1 MLKTLMMKRKI
12 DDAKKTLETLR
23 AKMSGFQEREAE
35 LEKDI
40 AEAQTDE
47 EKAGVEEAVD
57 NFTAEKESAE
67 AEEKT
72 LREEIEKLESDLAEV
87 EERAKAAQQSK
98 PQGKKSEERKDMKIM
113 NRRNVFSSLSHEERT
128 AMFETEKVKN
138 FISEVRTAI
147 KEKRALSNAGL
158 LIPDN
163 FLGLLRENVLKYSKL
178 VNRVNLVRVSGTGR
192 QTVMGTIP
200 EAVWTE
206 MCANLN
212 ELSLAFYQNE
222 VDGWKVGGFIPVCNA
237 VLEDSDIDLAS
248 TILDA
253 IAQAIGYALDK
264 AIIFGDGTRMPLGF
278 FTRLAQTAQ
287 PSGYSSTARP
297 WVDLHTSNV
306 LAIAAASTGTDF
318 FKAFILDSAAAK
330 GAYSRGTKFWAMNE
344 TTYSAIM
351 AEAVSI
357 NAAGAVVSGVD
368 ATMPIVGGDIVVLPF
383 IPDNMIFGG
392 YGDLYLLAE
401 RAGTKLES
409 SEHVRFINDQTVF
422 KGTARYD
429 GTPAIA
435 EGFVAIG
442 IKGTTPSA
450 TGITF
455 AADTAN
461 TTTPA
466 SSSTDQG

>member
-12 DDAKKTLETLR
+12 DDAKKALETLR

-47 EKAGVEEAVD
+47 EKTAVEEAVD
-57 NFTAEKESAE
+57 NFTAEKESTE

-98 PQGKKSEERKDMKIM
+98 SQEKKSEERKDMKIM

-147 KEKRALSNAGL
+147 KEKRALSNVGL

-163 FLGLLRENVLKYSKL
+163 FLGLLRENILKYSKL

-306 LAIAAASTGTDF
+306 LTIAAASTGTDF

-330 GAYSRGTKFWAMNE
+330 GVYSRGTKFWAMNE

>member
-1 MLKTLMMKRKI
+1 MLKALVTKRKI
-12 DDAKKTLETLR
+12 DDAKKALEALR
-23 AKMSGFQEREAE
+23 TKMSGFEEREAE

-47 EKAGVEEAVD
+47 EKTAVEEAVD

-67 AEEKT
+67 VEEKT
-72 LREEIEKLESDLAEV
+72 LREEIEKLESDLAET
-87 EERAKAAQQSK
+87 EERAKAAQQGK
-98 PQGKKSEERKDMKIM
+98 PQEKNSEERKDIKIM

-147 KEKRALSNAGL
+147 KEKRTLSNAGL

-306 LAIAAASTGTDF
+306 LTIAAASTGTDF

-330 GAYSRGTKFWAMNE
+330 GVYSRGTKFWAMNE

-466 SSSTDQG
+466 TPEG

>member
-1 MLKTLMMKRKI
+1 
-12 DDAKKTLETLR
+12 
-23 AKMSGFQEREAE
+23 
-35 LEKDI
+35 
-40 AEAQTDE
+40 
-47 EKAGVEEAVD
+47 
-57 NFTAEKESAE
+57 
-67 AEEKT
+67 
-72 LREEIEKLESDLAEV
+72 
-87 EERAKAAQQSK
+87 
-98 PQGKKSEERKDMKIM
+98 
-113 NRRNVFSSLSHEERT
+113 
-128 AMFETEKVKN
+128 
-138 FISEVRTAI
+138 
-147 KEKRALSNAGL
+147 
-158 LIPDN
+158 
-163 FLGLLRENVLKYSKL
+163 
-178 VNRVNLVRVSGTGR
+178 
-192 QTVMGTIP
+192 
-200 EAVWTE
+200 
-206 MCANLN
+206 
-212 ELSLAFYQNE
+212 
-222 VDGWKVGGFIPVCNA
+222 
-237 VLEDSDIDLAS
+237 
-248 TILDA
+248 
-253 IAQAIGYALDK
+253 
-264 AIIFGDGTRMPLGF
+264 MPLGF

-306 LAIAAASTGTDF
+306 LTIAAASTGTDF

-330 GAYSRGTKFWAMNE
+330 GNYSRGTKFWAMNE

-442 IKGTTPSA
+442 IKGTAPSA

-466 SSSTDQG
+466 TPEG

>member
-1 MLKTLMMKRKI
+1 MKRKI
-12 DDAKKTLETLR
+12 DDAKKALETLR
-23 AKMSGFQEREAE
+23 TKMNGFEEREAE

-47 EKAGVEEAVD
+47 EKAAVEEAVD
-57 NFTAEKESAE
+57 NFTAEKDSAE

-72 LREEIEKLESDLAEV
+72 LREEIEKLESDLADA
-87 EERAKAAQQSK
+87 EERTKAAQQGK
-98 PQGKKSEERKDMKIM
+98 PQEKKSEERKDMKIM
-113 NRRNVFSSLSHEERT
+113 NRRNVFASLSLEERT

-306 LAIAAASTGTDF
+306 LTIAAASTGTDF

-330 GAYSRGTKFWAMNE
+330 GVYSRGTKFWAMNE

-466 SSSTDQG
+466 TPES

>member
-12 DDAKKTLETLR
+12 DDAKKALETLR

-47 EKAGVEEAVD
+47 EKTAVEEAVD

-67 AEEKT
+67 VEEKT
-72 LREEIEKLESDLAEV
+72 LREEIEKLESDLADA
-87 EERAKAAQQSK
+87 EERTKAAQQGK
-98 PQGKKSEERKDMKIM
+98 PQEKKSEERKDMKIM

-147 KEKRALSNAGL
+147 KEKRTLSNAGL

-212 ELSLAFYQNE
+212 EISLAFYQNE

-306 LAIAAASTGTDF
+306 LTIAAASTGTDF

-330 GAYSRGTKFWAMNE
+330 GVYSRGTKFWAMNE

-466 SSSTDQG
+466 TPEG

>member
-1 MLKTLMMKRKI
+1 MLKNLILKKKI
-12 DDAKKTLETLR
+12 DDAKKALTELR
-23 AKMSGFQEREAE
+23 EKMNGYEAREAE
-35 LEKDI
+35 LEQDI
-40 AEAQTDE
+40 ADASTDE
-47 EKAGVEEAVD
+47 EKEAVEQAVED
-57 NFTAEKESAE
+57 FTAEKESAE

-72 LREEIEKLESDLAEV
+72 LREEIEKLESDLAEA

-98 PQGKKSEERKDMKIM
+98 PQEKKSEERKDMKIM
-113 NRRNVFSSLSHEERT
+113 NRRNIFSSLSHEERT

-138 FISEVRTAI
+138 FISEVRAAI
-147 KEKRALSNAGL
+147 KEKRSLTNVGV

-163 FLGLLRENVLKYSKL
+163 FLGLLRENVLNYSKL

-206 MCANLN
+206 MCADLN

-253 IAQAIGYALDK
+253 LAQAIGYALDK

-278 FTRLAQTAQ
+278 FTRLAQTAE
-287 PSGYSSTARP
+287 PSSYPTTARP
-297 WVDLHTSNV
+297 WADLHESNV
-306 LAIAAASTGTDF
+306 LTIAAATTGTDF
-318 FKAFILDSAAAK
+318 FKAFLTDAAAAK
-330 GAYSRGTKFWAMNE
+330 SVYSRGTKFWAMNE
-344 TTYSAIM
+344 ATYSFIKG
-351 AEAVSI
+351 EALSI
-357 NAAGAVVSGVD
+357 NASGAVVTGVTD
-368 ATMPIVGGDIVVLPF
+368 TMPVVGGDIVVLPF
-383 IPDNMIFGG
+383 IPNNMIFGG

-429 GTPAIA
+429 GVPAIA

-442 IKGTTPSA
+442 VNGTAPSA
-450 TGITF
+450 ASISF

-461 TTTPA
+461 A
-466 SSSTDQG
+466 GE

>member
-1 MLKTLMMKRKI
+1 MLKALVMKRKI
-12 DDAKKTLETLR
+12 DDAKKTLEALR
-23 AKMSGFQEREAE
+23 TKMSGFEEREAE

-47 EKAGVEEAVD
+47 EKAAVEEAVD
-57 NFTAEKESAE
+57 NFTAEKDSAE

-72 LREEIEKLESDLAEV
+72 LREEIEKLESDLADA
-87 EERAKAAQQSK
+87 EERTKAAQQGK
-98 PQGKKSEERKDMKIM
+98 PQEKKSEERKDMKIM

-330 GAYSRGTKFWAMNE
+330 GVYSRGTKFWAMNE

-466 SSSTDQG
+466 TPEG

>member
-12 DDAKKTLETLR
+12 DDAKKALETLR

-47 EKAGVEEAVD
+47 EKTAVEEAVD

-67 AEEKT
+67 VEEKT
-72 LREEIEKLESDLAEV
+72 LREEIEKLESDLADA
-87 EERAKAAQQSK
+87 EERAKAAQQGK
-98 PQGKKSEERKDMKIM
+98 PQEKNSEERKDLKIM

-330 GAYSRGTKFWAMNE
+330 GVYSRGTKFWAMNE

-466 SSSTDQG
+466 TPEG

>member
-1 MLKTLMMKRKI
+1 MLKALVTKRKI
-12 DDAKKTLETLR
+12 DDAKKALEALR
-23 AKMSGFQEREAE
+23 TKMSGFEEREAE

-47 EKAGVEEAVD
+47 EKTAVEEAVD

-67 AEEKT
+67 VEEKT
-72 LREEIEKLESDLAEV
+72 LREEIEKLESDLAET
-87 EERAKAAQQSK
+87 EERAKAAQQGK
-98 PQGKKSEERKDMKIM
+98 PQEKNSEERKDIKIM

-306 LAIAAASTGTDF
+306 LTIAAASTGTDF

-330 GAYSRGTKFWAMNE
+330 GVYSRGTKFWAMNE

-466 SSSTDQG
+466 TPEG

>member
-12 DDAKKTLETLR
+12 DDAKKALETLR
-23 AKMSGFQEREAE
+23 TKMNGFQKREAE

-47 EKAGVEEAVD
+47 EKAAVEEAVD

-72 LREEIEKLESDLAEV
+72 LREEIEKLESDLADA

-98 PQGKKSEERKDMKIM
+98 PQEKKSEERKDIKIM
-113 NRRNVFSSLSHEERT
+113 SRRNVFASLSHEERT
-128 AMFETEKVKN
+128 AMFETENVKN

-147 KEKRALSNAGL
+147 KEKRALSNVGL

-163 FLGLLRENVLKYSKL
+163 FLGLLRENILKYSKL
-178 VNRVNLVRVSGTGR
+178 VNRVNLMRVSGTGR

-306 LAIAAASTGTDF
+306 LTIAAASTGTDF

-330 GAYSRGTKFWAMNE
+330 GVYSRGTKFWAMNE

-368 ATMPIVGGDIVVLPF
+368 VTMPIVGGDIVVLPF

-409 SEHVRFINDQTVF
+409 SEHVRFTNDQTVF

-466 SSSTDQG
+466 TPEG

>member
-1 MLKTLMMKRKI
+1 MLKNLIIKKKI
-12 DDAKKTLETLR
+12 DDAKKALSELR
-23 AKMSGFQEREAE
+23 EKMNSYEAREAE
-35 LEKDI
+35 LEQDI
-40 AEAQTDE
+40 ADASTDE
-47 EKAGVEEAVD
+47 EKEAVEQAVEE
-57 NFTAEKESAE
+57 FTAEKDSAE

-72 LREEIEKLESDLAEV
+72 LREEIEKLESDLAEA

-98 PQGKKSEERKDMKIM
+98 SQEKKSEERKEIKIM
-113 NRRNVFSSLSHEERT
+113 NRRNIFSSISLEERT

-138 FISEVRTAI
+138 FISEVRAAI
-147 KEKRALSNAGL
+147 KEKRALTNAGL

-163 FLGLLRENVLKYSKL
+163 FLGLLRENVLNYSKL
-178 VNRVNLVRVSGTGR
+178 ANRVNLVRVSGTGR
-192 QTVMGTIP
+192 QTIMGTIP

-264 AIIFGDGTRMPLGF
+264 AIVFGNGTRMPLGF
-278 FTRLAQTAQ
+278 FTRLAQTAE
-287 PSGYSSTARP
+287 PANYPDTARP
-297 WVDLHTSNV
+297 WVDLHESNV
-306 LAIAAASTGTDF
+306 LTIAAATTGTDF

-330 GAYSRGTKFWAMNE
+330 SNYSRGTKFWAMNE

-401 RAGTKLES
+401 RAGTKLET

-442 IKGTTPSA
+442 IKGTVPSA
-450 TGITF
+450 ASITF
-455 AADTAN
+455 AADSAN
-461 TTTPA
+461 
-466 SSSTDQG
+466 

>member
-12 DDAKKTLETLR
+12 DDSKKALETLR

-47 EKAGVEEAVD
+47 EKTAVEEAVD

-72 LREEIEKLESDLAEV
+72 LRGEIEKLESDLAEV
-87 EERAKAAQQSK
+87 EERAKAAQQGK
-98 PQGKKSEERKDMKIM
+98 PQEKKSEERKDIKIM

-147 KEKRALSNAGL
+147 KEKRALSNVGL

-306 LAIAAASTGTDF
+306 HTIAAASTGTDF

-330 GAYSRGTKFWAMNE
+330 GVYSRGTKFWAMNE

-466 SSSTDQG
+466 TPEG

>member
-1 MLKTLMMKRKI
+1 MLKNLILKKKI
-12 DDAKKTLETLR
+12 DDAKKALSELR
-23 AKMSGFQEREAE
+23 EKMNGYEAREAE
-35 LEKDI
+35 LEQDI
-40 AEAQTDE
+40 ADASTDE
-47 EKAGVEEAVD
+47 EKEAVEQAVED
-57 NFTAEKESAE
+57 FTAEKESAE

-72 LREEIEKLESDLAEV
+72 LREEIEKLESDLAEA
-87 EERAKAAQQSK
+87 EERAKTAQQGK
-98 PQGKKSEERKDMKIM
+98 PQEKKSEERKDIRIM
-113 NRRNVFSSLSHEERT
+113 NRKNVFSSLSREERT

-147 KEKRALSNAGL
+147 KEKRALTNVGI

-163 FLGLLRENVLKYSKL
+163 FLGLLRENILNYSKL
-178 VNRVNLVRVSGTGR
+178 VNRVNLVRASGTGR

-212 ELSLAFYQNE
+212 ELALTFYQNE

-287 PSGYSSTARP
+287 PADYSSTARP
-297 WVDLHTSNV
+297 WADLHTSNV
-306 LAIAAASTGTDF
+306 LTIAAASTGVDF

-330 GAYSRGTKFWAMNE
+330 GKYSRGTKFWAMNE

-429 GTPAIA
+429 GVPAIA

-461 TTTPA
+461 TTTTTP
-466 SSSTDQG
+466 TTPEG

>member
-1 MLKTLMMKRKI
+1 MLKTLVMKRKI

-23 AKMSGFQEREAE
+23 AKMSGFEEREAE

-47 EKAGVEEAVD
+47 EKTAVEEAVD

-67 AEEKT
+67 VEEKT
-72 LREEIEKLESDLAEV
+72 LREEIEKLESDLAET

-98 PQGKKSEERKDMKIM
+98 PQEKNSEERKDIKIM

-163 FLGLLRENVLKYSKL
+163 FLGLLRENVLKYSKR

-306 LAIAAASTGTDF
+306 LTIAAASTGTDF

-330 GAYSRGTKFWAMNE
+330 GNYSRGTKFWAMNE

-466 SSSTDQG
+466 TPEG